1 MEDRLAE
8 LDEGIKIIGD
18 KLVYIDVRDLLKT
31 VKVFDL
37 ITNKEN
43 IYYFE
48 MPVINGFFGG
58 LI

>member
-18 KLVYIDVRDLLKT
+18 KLVYIDVSGLLKT
-31 VKVFDL
+31 VRVFDL
-37 ITNKEN
+37 TTNKEN

-48 MPVINGFFGG
+48 MPVINGFLGV
-58 LI
+58 

>member
-18 KLVYIDVRDLLKT
+18 KLIYTEIKDLLKT

-37 ITNKEN
+37 TTNDEN

-48 MPVINGFFGG
+48 IPVITGFLGG
-58 LI
+58 

>member
-8 LDEGIKIIGD
+8 LDEGIRIIGD
-18 KLVYIDVRDLLKT
+18 KLVYIDVSGLLKT

-37 ITNKEN
+37 TTNKEN

-48 MPVINGFFGG
+48 IPVINNF
-58 LI
+58 